1 MIKIYNSLTNKLE
14 DFIPIKEN
22 EVSMYVCGPTVYN
35 NLHIGNSRPVIFF
48 DTVARFFKYL
58 GYKVTYVSNFT
69 DIDDKIIKK
78 ALEEGVTEK
87 EISTRYIKIIRNL
100 YHRLNCLPHD
110 ANPLVTENMDGIIS
124 FINKMVENGGAYAI
138 DGDVYFD
145 VAKIKE
151 YGILSG
157 QTVEN
162 LLNGVRIEN
171 NDKKHNP
178 IDFTL
183 WKTTNVGVNW
193 PSPWSENGGRP
204 GWHTECVVMIDN
216 IFKGKIDIHG
226 GGNDLKFPH
235 HDNEIA
241 QSICVNNHMIA
252 NYWIHNGR
260 VDLAGEK
267 MSKSLGNI
275 IWADDLLDQ
284 IGTPVYRLMMLNVP
298 YRQLLNYKE
307 ELVSGA
313 RADFEKIRRA
323 YVSIYRKLELLDF
336 NNLDEDYYHNFKN
349 EEIKNLM
356 DEFINAMSND
366 FNTANSITTIFKLT
380 KLINNELRAKELNK
394 DLLEEAYRALKS
406 MLWVLGINVEIK
418 KLSEDDKA
426 LIKEWQNAKANKDFE
441 KADSIRCEIN
451 NRNIEL

>member
-14 DFIPIKEN
+14 EFIPIKEN

-78 ALEEGVTEK
+78 AIEEGVTEK
-87 EISTRYIKIIRNL
+87 EISTRYIKVVLNL

-110 ANPLVTENMDGIIS
+110 ANPKVTENMEGIIS
-124 FINKMVENGGAYAI
+124 FISKMVENGGAYAI

-183 WKTTNVGVNW
+183 WKTTDVGVKW
-193 PSPWSENGGRP
+193 DSPWGPGRP

-241 QSICVNNHMIA
+241 QSLCVNNHMIA

-307 ELVSGA
+307 ELISGSK
-313 RADFEKIRRA
+313 ADYEKIRRPYISA
-323 YVSIYRKLELLDF
+323 FRKLELNDLLDSF
-336 NNLDEDYYHNFKN
+336 DKDYYRDFENQD
-349 EEIKNLM
+349 IKDIIN
-356 DEFINAMSND
+356 EFIQSMSND
-366 FNTANSITTIFKLT
+366 FNTANAITAIIKIT
-380 KLINNELRAKELNK
+380 KVINNELRNREIRY
-394 DLLEEAYRALKS
+394 DYLLESLKALKS
-406 MLWVLGINVEIK
+406 MLWVLGIDVPVR
-418 KLSEDDKA
+418 KLTEDELK
-426 LIKEWQNAKANKDFE
+426 LVKEWTTAKLNKDFE
-441 KADSIRCEIN
+441 KADILRQEITS
-451 NRNIEL
+451 RNIEL

>member
-14 DFIPIKEN
+14 EFIPIKEN

-35 NLHIGNSRPVIFF
+35 NLHIGNARPVIFF
-48 DTVARFFKYL
+48 DTVSRFFKYL

-78 ALEEGVTEK
+78 AMEENVSEK
-87 EISTRYIKIIRNL
+87 EISTRYIKAVLNL

-110 ANPLVTENMDGIIS
+110 ANPKVTENMDGIIA

-183 WKTTNVGVNW
+183 WKTTDAGVKW
-193 PSPWSENGGRP
+193 DSPWGPGRP

-241 QSICVNNHMIA
+241 QSLCVNNHMIA

-275 IWADDLLDQ
+275 IWADDLLNE
-284 IGTPVYRLMMLNVP
+284 IGAPVFRLMMLNVP

-307 ELVSGA
+307 ELVNGSK
-313 RADFEKIRRA
+313 ADYEKIRRPFISA
-323 YVSIYRKLELLDF
+323 YRKLELLGET
-336 NNLDEDYYHNFKN
+336 NIDEDYYHDFNDNSVK
-349 EEIKNLM
+349 EVV
-356 DEFINAMSND
+356 DEFVESMSND
-366 FNTANSITTIFKLT
+366 FNTANAITAIIKMT
-380 KLINNELRAKELNK
+380 KLINTELRQREVRRYYLFDCFKG
-394 DLLEEAYRALKS
+394 LKS
-406 MLWVLGINVEIK
+406 MLWVLGISVEVM
-418 KLSEDDKA
+418 KLSNDD
-426 LIKEWQNAKANKDFE
+426 LNLVKEWLNAKSNKDFE
-441 KADSIRCEIN
+441 KADKLREEITS
-451 NRNIEL
+451 RNIEL

>member
-1 MIKIYNSLTNKLE
+1 MKIYNSLTNKLE
-14 DFIPIKEN
+14 EFIPIKEN

-78 ALEEGVTEK
+78 ALEEGVSEK
-87 EISTRYIKIIRNL
+87 EISTRYIKVVLNL

-110 ANPLVTENMDGIIS
+110 ANPKVTENMDGIIS
-124 FINKMVENGGAYAI
+124 FINQMVENGGAYVV

-183 WKTTNVGVNW
+183 WKTTDAGVKW
-193 PSPWSENGGRP
+193 DSPWGPGRP
-204 GWHTECVVMIDN
+204 GWHTECVVMINN

-241 QSICVNNHMIA
+241 QSLCVNNHMIA

-275 IWADDLLDQ
+275 IWADDLLDE

-307 ELVSGA
+307 ELVSGSK
-313 RADFEKIRRA
+313 ADYEKIRRPFI
-323 YVSIYRKLELLDF
+323 SCYRKLELMDLLD
-336 NNLDEDYYHNFKN
+336 DEENFYRNYTSDAVK
-349 EEIKNLM
+349 EVVAEF
-356 DEFINAMSND
+356 DESMSND
-366 FNTANSITTIFKLT
+366 FNTANAITAIFKMT
-380 KLINNELRAKELNK
+380 KLINNELRNRELSY
-394 DLLEEAYRALKS
+394 DLLKEEYKALKS
-406 MLWVLGINVEIK
+406 MLWVLGIEVEVK
-418 KLSEDDKA
+418 KLSSSDKE
-426 LIKEWQNAKANKDFE
+426 LVKEWLEAKSNKDFE
-441 KADSIRCEIN
+441 KADKLRNEIN
-451 NRNIEL
+451 ARSIEL

>member
-14 DFIPIKEN
+14 EFIPIKEK

-78 ALEEGVTEK
+78 AMEEGVTEK
-87 EISTRYIKIIRNL
+87 EISTRYIKVVLNL

-110 ANPLVTENMDGIIS
+110 ANPKVTENMDGIIS
-124 FINKMVENGGAYAI
+124 FINKMVENGGAYVI

-157 QTVEN
+157 QTVDN

-183 WKTTNVGVNW
+183 WKTTDVGVKW
-193 PSPWSENGGRP
+193 DSPWGPGRP

-226 GGNDLKFPH
+226 GGSDLKFPH

-241 QSICVNNHMIA
+241 QSLCVNNHMIA

-275 IWADDLLDQ
+275 IWADDLLDE
-284 IGTPVYRLMMLNVP
+284 IGAPVYRLMMLNVP

-313 RADFEKIRRA
+313 KADYEKIRRPYISA
-323 YVSIYRKLELLDF
+323 YRKLEL
-336 NNLDEDYYHNFKN
+336 NNMIDKASDDYYRDFQN
-349 EEIKNLM
+349 EEIKDVAN
-356 DEFINAMSND
+356 EFTESMSND
-366 FNTANSITTIFKLT
+366 FNTANAITAIFKMT
-380 KLINNELRAKELNK
+380 KIINNELRSRELNY
-394 DLLEEAYRALKS
+394 DNLLDSFKALKS
-406 MLWVLGINVEIK
+406 LLWVLGIEVKVNP
-418 KLSEDDKA
+418 LSEEE
-426 LIKEWQNAKANKDFE
+426 KELVNAWQNAKLNKDFE
-441 KADSIRCEIN
+441 KADKLREEIN
-451 NRNIEL
+451 SRNIEL